1 MALPN
6 VMNTGRSGM
15 VAARAGIATTGHNIS
30 NANTEGFSRQ
40 KVDFKTAVPQQGGGG
55 AKTIIG
61 RGVDIAKVSRVNDE
75 YLEKQLNHGTRDL
88 SHFEEKDFV
97 LKNIEDVFNEMNGD
111 GINRLMSRFFN
122 EFRKLA
128 NDPNSEA
135 VRVSVREATQALVN
149 DFHRIRK
156 EVDDIRAHID
166 NRIQGYAQE
175 ANWLADEI
183 KDLNLKI
190 KSMAI
195 SGGSPNDL
203 LDQRDVALKKLSAL
217 VDVTH
222 HKDENGAYNI
232 NIRGIGPLVAGAQ
245 AEKFSVERTPADGQG
260 KPENAYDIKTSASA
274 ASNVTHELKGGRMG
288 ALLEVRDKTLS
299 GVLDKLDE
307 LAFGVTES
315 VNQIHQQGVTRNGV
329 QGVKFFRDLPGGKF
343 RAAEYIGLSDEVK
356 ASVNNI
362 ATAALPDAPGDNR
375 IAHAI
380 SGLQGLR
387 LMNEGKATADDWYN
401 SIVSDVGIISNRNR
415 EALNQQK
422 NINTQLGKLR
432 DQLSGVS
439 IDEET
444 ANLLQFQHSFDA
456 SAKVISVADEC
467 LKTILELR

>member
-1 MALPN
+1 
-6 VMNTGRSGM
+6 
-15 VAARAGIATTGHNIS
+15 
-30 NANTEGFSRQ
+30 
-40 KVDFKTAVPQQGGGG
+40 VPQQGGGG
-55 AKTIIG
+55 AKSIIG
-61 RGVDIAKVSRVNDE
+61 RGVDVGQVSRVNDE
-75 YLEKQLNHGTRDL
+75 YLEKQLNNGTRDL
-88 SHFEEKDFV
+88 SHFEEKEFA
-97 LKNIEDVFNEMNGD
+97 LKGIEDVFNEMNGD

-135 VRVSVREATQALVN
+135 VRTSVREATQALVN

-156 EVDDIRAHID
+156 DVDEIRGHLD

-175 ANWLADEI
+175 ANSLAEEI

-190 KSMAI
+190 KAIAI

-203 LDQRDVALKKLSAL
+203 LDQRDIALKKLSGL

-222 HKDENGAYNI
+222 HKDENGSYNI
-232 NIRGIGPLVAGAQ
+232 NIRGIGPLVAGSQ
-245 AEKFSVERTPADGQG
+245 AEKFSVERTPADTQG

-274 ASNVTHELKGGRMG
+274 AANVTHELKGGKIG

-307 LAFGVTES
+307 LAFGMTES

-343 RAAEYIGLSDEVK
+343 RAAEYIGLSDEVR

-362 ATAALPDAPGDNR
+362 ATAAQLDAPGDNR

-380 SGLQGLR
+380 SGLQGLQ

-401 SIVSDVGIISNRNR
+401 SIVSDVGIIANRNR

-422 NINTQLGKLR
+422 NINTQLSKLR

-456 SAKVISVADEC
+456 SAKVISIADDC
-467 LKTILELR
+467 LKTVLNLR